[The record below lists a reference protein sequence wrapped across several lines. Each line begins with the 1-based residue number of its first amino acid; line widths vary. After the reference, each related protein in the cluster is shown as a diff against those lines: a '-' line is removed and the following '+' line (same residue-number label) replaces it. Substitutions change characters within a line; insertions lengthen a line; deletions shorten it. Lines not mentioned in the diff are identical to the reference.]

1 MVTKGSG
8 ITSLIRL
15 YHYHYRTQTMFLN
28 IVHSS
33 HYLLHWA
40 STDRCDD
47 LGSTNTSIC
56 TSGHLDMW
64 TDEHNSDGGW
74 RMELIQSGSKLGT
87 ISITT
92 SICCRCVLC
101 ISANSKSYS
110 FVLTAK
116 CLCVI
121 IKPYRICPLP
131 APSVEAMWGRGGDHC
146 QCECTGGRGER
157 MGRCLQSATQQ
168 SQSQSSI

>member
-1 MVTKGSG
+1 MVNTWSG

-47 LGSTNTSIC
+47 LGSTHTPASA
-56 TSGHLDMW
+56 HLDIW
-64 TDEHNSDGGW
+64 TDGHNSDEEDGANSEW
-74 RMELIQSGSKLGT
+74 LQAKNHFNHNQYFLQV
-87 ISITT
+87 
-92 SICCRCVLC
+92 CVLC

-131 APSVEAMWGRGGDHC
+131 APSVEAMWGRGGDQC

-157 MGRCLQSATQQ
+157 MGRCLQSGTQQ